1 MKPGYWIAVSALLG
15 GIAGYVVLRLTGWLD
30 ANVGIVVGILIGA
43 LVYSVL
49 LQKKGRM

>member
-15 GIAGYVVLRLTGWLD
+15 GIVGYAVFRLTGWLD

-43 LVYSVL
+43 MVYSL
-49 LQKKGRM
+49 LVHRKG